1 MLCLRS
7 DIELKIWCYG
17 VVASVEDRCD
27 VESIETSRP
36 WTYQPL
42 SITYR
47 CYALLRR
54 LLETAVVSR
63 VPIPTRAEVLKV
75 EVGSRNV
82 WETEH
87 SVLKPEAER
96 TDTRSQAQR
105 T

>member
-1 MLCLRS
+1 MLCLRCG
-7 DIELKIWCYG
+7 IELEIWCNG
-17 VVASVEDRCD
+17 VVASAEDRCD
-27 VESIETSRP
+27 VESIEPSRP

-42 SITYR
+42 SITY
-47 CYALLRR
+47 LRFS
-54 LLETAVVSR
+54 TM
-63 VPIPTRAEVLKV
+63 PITRNSCSIQSPDTTRAEVLKV
-75 EVGSRNV
+75 EVGSRSF